1 LVKACAG
8 ADKPFKAKTP
18 AKADATTLL
27 NEISLI
33 IKNYY

>member
-8 ADKPFKAKTP
+8 ADNPLRAKTP

-27 NEISLI
+27 NEISI
-33 IKNYY
+33 